1 MFHSLLEQGKRGLL
15 RALAYFAWRP
25 LPLYFFEDVL
35 EVEFRAINRRRNGR
49 RPDISSRGPS
59 PAADSKDASVQSAAP
74 GAHRRQAPSP
84 DPKTVFLRASEPA
97 AEAVPSRALEAT
109 PVDSS
114 AVNYFKM
121 HPRPAPCDA
130 NGLAFSGGGIRSA
143 AICLGALQAIQAHR
157 VLRSIDYLST
167 VSGGGYIGACLS
179 AAMRRGEGVTAAN
192 EDEAFPFG
200 EDVWDSE
207 AVAHLRNYSN
217 YLMPCG
223 RSNIRN
229 AAEAAAILLRGLLAN
244 VAILVTVLLGFAIV
258 THFAYP
264 DFDSLQKGSFLP
276 RLLDAVL
283 HSANVNQFIGASPF
297 RLTLWMGLFLLAI
310 LFIWALLRSR
320 TRLNRLTDDTHSV
333 ALLAAFYGVIA
344 TVSVAFLDLQP
355 LAIDFL
361 IHVHHYL
368 DKHNALSTIK
378 LPVAA
383 VGAFSGAVSAL
394 SGALG
399 NFLKSSEHATDW
411 TTFALR
417 IATKLMVFLAALVLP
432 LAIWI
437 AYLELSLLFAST
449 NDFMISCAWPDGQF
463 AADWPRL
470 ASILRFCVAALPKF
484 MTPCMWPSYLL
495 VFIFMFFAT
504 AGLRSNNYSLHR
516 FFRDRLSQAFLLPF
530 PLTTKPADQKDAR
543 THSDNLKL
551 SGLRNSSGPYHII
564 NAALNVEGSKEANK
578 RGRNAE
584 FFMFTP
590 DFVGS
595 DLTRYAHTEQPPPK
609 SSGQKPEGPPPTDME
624 ALDPRL
630 DLATAVAISGA
641 AVSANMGTYTV
652 RLLSPTLAL
661 LNIRLGYWLRNPR
674 DYARKPNLRAEIRGW
689 TSFLFAPFYL
699 FQEMFNLLDETSPSL
714 YLTDG
719 GNIENLGVYELLK
732 RGCQLIVVV
741 DAEADPSMSF
751 PSLLT
756 LERYARIDLGVR
768 IVLPWEAVAAMTK
781 SVDAQADGARVCSK
795 GPHCAIG
802 KIIYATGAEGIL
814 IYFKSSLTGDEKDY
828 VLDYKK
834 RYPSFP
840 HESTGDQFFSE
851 EQFEVYRALGYHMV
865 DGLFGGSD
873 SFSFLSSGPDS
884 FVDRAAAI
892 AEVRAMLGPGALKW
906 VAH

>member
-1 MFHSLLEQGKRGLL
+1 
-15 RALAYFAWRP
+15 
-25 LPLYFFEDVL
+25 
-35 EVEFRAINRRRNGR
+35 
-49 RPDISSRGPS
+49 
-59 PAADSKDASVQSAAP
+59 
-74 GAHRRQAPSP
+74 
-84 DPKTVFLRASEPA
+84 
-97 AEAVPSRALEAT
+97 
-109 PVDSS
+109 
-114 AVNYFKM
+114 M

-179 AAMRRGEGVTAAN
+179 AAMRRGEGVTAAD

-217 YLMPCG
+217 YLMPRG

-229 AAEAAAILLRGLLAN
+229 VAEAAAILLRGLLAN
-244 VAILVTVLLGFAIV
+244 VAILVTVLLAFAIL
-258 THFAYP
+258 TRLAYP
-264 DFDSLQKGSFLP
+264 DVASLRDGSFLP
-276 RLLDAVL
+276 RLLDAAPL
-283 HSANVNQFIGASPF
+283 HLPSLNHFIGASSF
-297 RLTLWMGLFLLAI
+297 SLTIWMVAI
-310 LFIWALLRSR
+310 LAAVVLAWALLRSWSALDR
-320 TRLNRLTDDTHSV
+320 FTDDTRSA
-333 ALLAAFYGVIA
+333 ALLAVRCGVIA
-344 TVSVAFLDLQP
+344 TVSVAFVDLQP

-368 DKHNALSTIK
+368 DKHHSLSAIK
-378 LPVAA
+378 LPAVAA

-417 IATKLMVFLAALVLP
+417 VATKLMVFFAALALP

-437 AYLELSLLFAST
+437 AYLELSLWCADGWGLPAARA
-449 NDFMISCAWPDGQF
+449 FMTPANWPIGQF
-463 AADWPRL
+463 ASNWPP
-470 ASILRFCVAALPKF
+470 ASIFCL
-484 MTPCMWPSYLL
+484 YL
-495 VFIFMFFAT
+495 FIFPFALFVT
-504 AGLRSNNYSLHR
+504 ILLRSNGYSLHR
-516 FFRDRLSQAFLLPF
+516 FFRDRLGQAFVLPF
-530 PLTTKPADQKDAR
+530 PLMVEATEPEGRAKMSAR
-543 THSDNLKL
+543 LSRSDKLKL
-551 SGLRNSSGPYHII
+551 SGLRNSFGPYHII

-595 DLTRYAHTEQPPPK
+595 DLTRYAYTEQPAQE
-609 SSGQKPEGPPPTDME
+609 SSAQKPDRPPPTDMQT
-624 ALDPRL
+624 LDPRL
-630 DLATAVAISGA
+630 DLATAMAISGA

-674 DYARKPNLRAEIRGW
+674 VYAQKPTVRAKIRRW
-689 TSFLFAPFYL
+689 TGVLAGTFYL
-699 FQEMFNLLDETSPSL
+699 FQEMFNLLDETKPSL

-768 IVLPWEAVAAMTK
+768 IVLPWEEVAAMTK